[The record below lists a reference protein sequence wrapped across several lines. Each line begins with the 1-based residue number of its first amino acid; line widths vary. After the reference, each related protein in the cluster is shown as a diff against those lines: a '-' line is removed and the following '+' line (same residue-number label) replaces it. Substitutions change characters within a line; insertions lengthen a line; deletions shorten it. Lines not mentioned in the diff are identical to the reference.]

1 MKYSSEKKPSSSP
14 SLKNWQV
21 VTSPTSAMSVGSN
34 IIRTD
39 GISNLTNKKKQ
50 PEKQQKKIEW
60 NKIWDFNS
68 SLDYNM

>member
-1 MKYSSEKKPSSSP
+1 MKYLSEKKPSSSP
-14 SLKNWQV
+14 SLKNWQA

-34 IIRTD
+34 SIRTD
-39 GISNLTNKKKQ
+39 GISNLTNKKNNQKNS
-50 PEKQQKKIEW
+50 KKKIEW

>member
-14 SLKNWQV
+14 SLKNWQA